1 MALLRRMHVPG
12 HLAAPWHA
20 LHVPVMLAGVLT
32 AGFAITGA
40 VAAALPMASLVAPAF
55 SPSMARVTSVVR
67 QHVNEWQ
74 PAVDPLLIMDNGLQA
89 KASNVNG
96 IEIGG
101 TRYYYRVRNSVS
113 FDPVSLGT
121 AQAARVVA
129 VLDQGT
135 HWETEIYKLD

>member
-12 HLAAPWHA
+12 HLVAPWHA
-20 LHVPVMLAGVLT
+20 LHVPLMLATVLT
-32 AGFAITGA
+32 AGFAITGTA
-40 VAAALPMASLVAPAF
+40 AAALPLASVVAPTF
-55 SPSMARVTSVVR
+55 SPSVARITSVVR
-67 QHVNEWQ
+67 QHLSEWQ
-74 PAVDPLLIMDNGLQA
+74 PAVDPLLTMDNGVQA

-113 FDPVSLGT
+113 FDPLSRGT
-121 AQAARVVA
+121 AGPVQVVA

-135 HWETEIYKLD
+135 QWETEIYKLK